1 MNNRFSGQWKPFFS
15 PFFGDSCQWQF
26 FFIWWKRLFQRN
38 LPFWLVGTDFP
49 AIGNC
54 FFFFVHKFFL
64 PVETV
69 KEISERQFLKKKH
82 IVTNVTD
89 FLLSGNHFL
98 RFSQT
103 GVNCCQWKQFCLQVK
118 HIFQPILHSGW
129 WKRVLSQL
137 ETVLFCLKFFSAS
150 GNYYWNLGE
159 VNFWR
164 WNILVK
170 Y

>member
-1 MNNRFSGQWKPFFS
+1 METVFFSIFRRLLPVTVFFRLVETPISTKSSILAGGNGFSGYWE
-15 PFFGDSCQWQF
+15 
-26 FFIWWKRLFQRN
+26 L
-38 LPFWLVGTDFP
+38 
-49 AIGNC
+49 

-103 GVNCCQWKQFCLQVK
+103 GVNCCHWKQFCLQVK

-137 ETVLFCLKFFSAS
+137 KTVLFCLKFFSAG

>member
-1 MNNRFSGQWKPFFS
+1 METVFFSIFRRLLPVTVFLRLVETPISTKSSILAGGNGFSGYWE
-15 PFFGDSCQWQF
+15 
-26 FFIWWKRLFQRN
+26 L
-38 LPFWLVGTDFP
+38 
-49 AIGNC
+49 

-103 GVNCCQWKQFCLQVK
+103 GVNCCHWKRFAFKWNIFFSQSFIPAGENEFLVNWKQYCSVSSFFLLVETIIETWGK
-118 HIFQPILHSGW
+118 SIFEDEI
-129 WKRVLSQL
+129 
-137 ETVLFCLKFFSAS
+137 C
-150 GNYYWNLGE
+150 
-159 VNFWR
+159 
-164 WNILVK
+164 
-170 Y
+170 

>member
-1 MNNRFSGQWKPFFS
+1 METVFFSIFRRLLPVTVFFRLVETPISTKSSILAGGNGFSGYWE
-15 PFFGDSCQWQF
+15 
-26 FFIWWKRLFQRN
+26 L
-38 LPFWLVGTDFP
+38 
-49 AIGNC
+49 

-103 GVNCCQWKQFCLQVK
+103 GVNCCHWKQICLQVK

-129 WKRVLSQL
+129 
-137 ETVLFCLKFFSAS
+137 
-150 GNYYWNLGE
+150 
-159 VNFWR
+159 
-164 WNILVK
+164 
-170 Y
+170 